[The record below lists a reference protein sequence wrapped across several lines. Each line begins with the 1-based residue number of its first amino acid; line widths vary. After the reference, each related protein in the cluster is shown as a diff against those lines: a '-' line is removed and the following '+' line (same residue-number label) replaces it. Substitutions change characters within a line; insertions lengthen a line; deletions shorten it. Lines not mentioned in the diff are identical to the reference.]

1 MTGHSSSDVT
11 GGVARFVSETRFEDL
26 DTTTVEQLKRLI
38 LDGVAN
44 AVGGLR
50 TSASRIQ
57 RVVVA
62 DLGSGQVARVLGSG
76 ERASLLTAAYT
87 NAASANAL
95 DFDDTYKTFL
105 HPGATA
111 VAPSLAVGEK
121 LSAHGRDVIAAVAVG
136 YEVPIRVAEAAFPSP
151 ERLRQVWGFAPLAD
165 PGRGRSDGGPATARH
180 RDHPSRRC
188 RLQRSRPERPQD
200 RELASNFTD
209 QAPEDIVDAQFSL
222 PYLLALELAERSP
235 ARGLSES
242 DLTDPTVL
250 DVAARVTVHHEAEM
264 DAPFHSGHMPS
275 RVVVHRRT
283 GGVVEA
289 AVSDPVWG
297 GPGDPFTDDDL
308 IAKCSAL
315 IEPAWGPGPTRK
327 LIEGILHLDE
337 VSDLAA
343 VLPG

>member
-1 MTGHSSSDVT
+1 MRPARTRSTSTTRTRPSCTPVRLPSHRRWQWGRSSRPTDVT
-11 GGVARFVSETRFEDL
+11 SSPRWRSGTRFRSGWP
-26 DTTTVEQLKRLI
+26 KR
-38 LDGVAN
+38 
-44 AVGGLR
+44 
-50 TSASRIQ
+50 
-57 RVVVA
+57 
-62 DLGSGQVARVLGSG
+62 
-76 ERASLLTAAYT
+76 
-87 NAASANAL
+87 
-95 DFDDTYKTFL
+95 
-105 HPGATA
+105 
-111 VAPSLAVGEK
+111 
-121 LSAHGRDVIAAVAVG
+121 
-136 YEVPIRVAEAAFPSP
+136 PSP
-151 ERLRQVWGFAPLAD
+151 ALNGSARSGGSPPWAD

-242 DLTDPTVL
+242 DLTDLTVL

-297 GPGDPFTDDDL
+297 GPGGSP
-308 IAKCSAL
+308 S
-315 IEPAWGPGPTRK
+315 PTT
-327 LIEGILHLDE
+327 I
-337 VSDLAA
+337 
-343 VLPG
+343 